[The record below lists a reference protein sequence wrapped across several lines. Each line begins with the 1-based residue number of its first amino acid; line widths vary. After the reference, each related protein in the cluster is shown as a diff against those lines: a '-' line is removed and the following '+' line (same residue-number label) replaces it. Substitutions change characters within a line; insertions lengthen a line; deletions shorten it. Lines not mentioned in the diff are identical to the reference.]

1 MNDPDADPL
10 GIIIILILILV
21 LTYVNAFFAAAEMA
35 VVSVRKDKLKKLVE
49 SGNRKAK
56 TLEKLT
62 KQPTKFL
69 STIQVAITLAGFL
82 SSAIAGSKLSVH
94 MVSFFAWLGI
104 AISETLA
111 MVLVTFILSYFTL
124 IFGELVPKRIALKN
138 PEKVALRSARTISIL
153 MIITAPFVRL
163 LSASTYLVLR
173 LTKNHIQT
181 EEEKVT
187 EEEVRSMIITGHIE
201 GVFNEEEKE
210 MLEGVFRFNDL
221 TAESIM
227 TPRIDVF
234 ALNIDKPIQD
244 YISEIIDE
252 GFSRIPVYQ
261 RDIDNIVGILHIKDF
276 LKEAHEKGFDNVKID
291 SIIREPYFVPEH
303 IKIDVLFNEM
313 KTTGNQIA
321 ILIDEYGGSVGIV
334 TIEDLVEEIVGNIYD
349 EYDEV
354 DQSIQTI
361 DENTYL
367 VDGAIPIQDLNRQL
381 KLNLEENNEDYDTLG
396 GLIISILG
404 YIPPKSFQE
413 EIEYKN
419 IKLKVHKIKANRI
432 EQILLTI
439 LPVEEPQEEE
449 HYEDY

>member
-49 SGNRKAK
+49 SGNKKAK

-94 MVSFFAWLGI
+94 MVSFFALFGI

-111 MVLVTFILSYFTL
+111 MVLVTLILSYFTL

-138 PEKVALRSARTISIL
+138 PEKVALRSARTVSII
-153 MIITAPFVRL
+153 MVITAPFVRL
-163 LSASTYLVLR
+163 LSASTYFVLR

-261 RDIDNIVGILHIKDF
+261 RDIDNIIGILHIKDL
-276 LKEAHEKGFDNVKID
+276 LKEAHEKGFENVKLD

-313 KTTGNQIA
+313 KKTGNQIV

-361 DENTYL
+361 DLNTYL

-404 YIPPKSFQE
+404 YIPPKNFQE

-419 IKLKVHKIKANRI
+419 LKFKIHKIKANRI

-449 HYEDY
+449 DYEDF